1 MIMDIVMDPGLIVD
15 LVNVFVMKDG
25 QENYVIIVIL
35 DILEEIVQNV
45 MIV

>member
-1 MIMDIVMDPGLIVD
+1 MDPGLIVD
-15 LVNVFVMKDG
+15 QENVFVMKDG

-35 DILEEIVQNV
+35 DILEKIVLNV